1 MLDGRDARRPLP
13 QLVTPATNYEDKPN
27 CLFSHDFNE
36 NSFVALAVELG
47 VENLLP
53 GTKVEFPA
61 GDRDNDFMVNDQ
73 RFQVRVSVVFAG
85 LVMLIVLAEGGE
97 RFQPLVDVFD
107 EAALVVVNVDPGGDV
122 HGGDEDHAVFDSGLF
137 QGALY
142 LWGQVNV
149 GSLRFRAQGQVFGM
163 EFHVPYLKHKKR

>member
-85 LVMLIVLAEGGE
+85 LVMLIVLAERSQ
-97 RFQPLVDVFD
+97 RFQPLVDVLD
-107 EAALVVVNVDPGGDV
+107 KTALVVVDINSGSDM
-122 HGGDEDHAVFDSGLF
+122 HGGDQDHSVFNSRL
-137 QGALY
+137 L
-142 LWGQVNV
+142 
-149 GSLRFRAQGQVFGM
+149 
-163 EFHVPYLKHKKR
+163 

>member
-47 VENLLP
+47 VDNLLP

-61 GDRDNDFMVNDQ
+61 GDRDNDFMVKDQ
-73 RFQVRVSVVFAG
+73 RFQVRVSVVFFFSSRRRHTRLQG
-85 LVMLIVLAEGGE
+85 DWSS
-97 RFQPLVDVFD
+97 DVC
-107 EAALVVVNVDPGGDV
+107 
-122 HGGDEDHAVFDSGLF
+122 S
-137 QGALY
+137 
-142 LWGQVNV
+142 
-149 GSLRFRAQGQVFGM
+149 S
-163 EFHVPYLKHKKR
+163 